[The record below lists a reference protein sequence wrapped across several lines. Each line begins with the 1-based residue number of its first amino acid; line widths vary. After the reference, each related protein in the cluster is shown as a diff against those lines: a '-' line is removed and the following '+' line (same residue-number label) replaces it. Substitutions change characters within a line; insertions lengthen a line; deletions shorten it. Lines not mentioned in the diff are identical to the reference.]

1 MESLEFEKKEK
12 RYYIR
17 GKHAAIICAVVIV
30 TGVAVGLG
38 VGLSQKTSSSE
49 DETKPT
55 PTPSPSP
62 TTPPDE
68 RGPCKPSDNSNGG
81 WNNFRLPD
89 YMVPFHYDLHLEP
102 DLNTDIYTG
111 SVSIHL
117 TLTQPSQHLWLHI
130 RETFVTAVP
139 TLQRSGPSGLTS
151 VRVKECFEYTPQE
164 YVVVEAA
171 EQLSVTGT
179 DEHYVLTLHFQG
191 WLNGSL
197 VGFYRTTYQEN
208 GVTKKIA
215 ATDHEPT
222 DARKSFPCF
231 DEPNKKATYT
241 ISITHDS
248 AYEALSNMPVENK
261 NKLSD
266 EKTKTSFKK
275 SVKMSTYLVCF
286 AVHQFRF
293 VERTSKRGIPLRIY
307 AQPLQISTTEYAANV
322 TKIIFDYFEEYFD
335 MVYSIEKLDKIA
347 IPDFGTGAM
356 ENWGLITYRE
366 TNLLFDENESSSIN
380 KQRVASV
387 IAHELVHQWF
397 GNIVT
402 MDWWD
407 DLWLNEGFASFF
419 EYVGVEQ
426 AEPDWGMR
434 DIMLIND
441 VFPVMVDDALLSSHP
456 IIVEVSSPAEITS
469 VFDAISYNKGASIL
483 RMLEDLLGRD
493 KFRDG
498 CRQYLKT
505 YPFQNAKTADFWKA
519 LADESGLPVA
529 DIMDTWTKQMGYPVL
544 NLTNTDA
551 EAKLTQNRFLLDP
564 NADPSQPTTS
574 LGYKWTIPVK
584 CSTFDSKNISFLFDK
599 GQTET
604 VIAGYSPA
612 TDGLIKVNKDHMGF
626 YRVNHHDSVW
636 STIAEQLFTDHK
648 VYDATDRSSYID
660 DVFAFGRADIVDYG
674 NAFNL
679 TRYLANET
687 EYIVWDRVSTSISYV
702 RDMLADDPVLYP
714 KFQKLFR
721 DHVQKI
727 SRELGW
733 NDEGTQTERLLRET
747 VLGIACQMNDPEA
760 LNQASDIF
768 NKWIDG
774 TLSSVAVNL
783 RLLVYRYGMRNSK
796 SERSWEIMFQKYLSA
811 SLAQEKDKLL
821 YGLASVENITLLHR
835 LLEAAKNESIVRSQD
850 VFTLVQYVSRNTY
863 GKAMAWDWVT
873 LNWDYLVNRYSIN
886 DRNLGR
892 LPSRITSTYNTVLQL
907 WKMEHFFA
915 LNPNAGAGEMP
926 RKQALETVKNNIE
939 WMRRNQEEIR
949 VWLENNVS

>member
-12 RYYIR
+12 RYLIR

-55 PTPSPSP
+55 PSPSP
-62 TTPPDE
+62 TTPPDD
-68 RGPCKPSDNSNGG
+68 RGPCKPSDNTNGG

-89 YMVPFHYDLHLEP
+89 FMVPFHYDLHLEP

-117 TLTQPSQHLWLHI
+117 TLTQSSQHLWLHI
-130 RETFVTAVP
+130 RETFVTEVP

-171 EQLSVTGT
+171 EQLIVTGT
-179 DEHYVLTLHFQG
+179 GEYYILTLHFQG

-248 AYEALSNMPVENK
+248 AYEALSNMPVEN
-261 NKLSD
+261 NETVSD
-266 EKTKTSFKK
+266 GKTKTSFKK
-275 SVKMSTYLVCF
+275 SVIMSTYLVCF
-286 AVHQFRF
+286 AVHQFIH
-293 VERTSKRGIPLRIY
+293 VEQTSNRGIPLRIY
-307 AQPLQISTTEYAANV
+307 AQPLQISTAEYAAGV

-335 MVYSIEKLDKIA
+335 MEYSIEKLDKIA

-366 TNLLFDENESSSIN
+366 TNLLFDDKESSSIN

-426 AEPDWGMR
+426 AESDWGMR
-434 DIMLIND
+434 DIILIND

-456 IIVEVSSPAEITS
+456 IIVDVSSPAEITS
-469 VFDAISYNKGASIL
+469 VFDAISYNK
-483 RMLEDLLGRD
+483 
-493 KFRDG
+493 
-498 CRQYLKT
+498 
-505 YPFQNAKTADFWKA
+505 
-519 LADESGLPVA
+519 
-529 DIMDTWTKQMGYPVL
+529 
-544 NLTNTDA
+544 LTNTA
-551 EAKLTQNRFLLDP
+551 TEAKLTQNRFLLDP
-564 NADPSQPTTS
+564 NADPSQPTTP

-584 CSTFDSKNISFLFDK
+584 WRTLDSKNNSFLFDK
-599 GQTET
+599 EQTEA
-604 VIAGYSPA
+604 VISGYSPA

-626 YRVNHHDSVW
+626 YRVNHDDSVW
-636 STIAEQLFTDHK
+636 SAIAEQLFTDHE

-687 EYIVWDRVSTSISYV
+687 EYIVWDRVATSVSYV
-702 RDMLADDPVLYP
+702 RDMLADDQPLYR

-727 SRELGW
+727 SSELGW
-733 NDEGTQTERLLRET
+733 TDEGNQTQRLLRET
-747 VLGIACQMNDPEA
+747 VLGIACQMNDQEA
-760 LNQASDIF
+760 LDQASDLF

-774 TLSSVAVNL
+774 TIGSVAVNL
-783 RLLVYRYGMRNSK
+783 RLLVYRYGMKNSK
-796 SERSWEIMFQKYLSA
+796 SDLESRSWEIMFQRYLSA

-821 YGLASVENITLLHR
+821 YGLASVENVNLLHR
-835 LLEAAKNESIVRSQD
+835 LLEATKNESIVRSQD
-850 VFTLVQYVSRNTY
+850 VFTLVQYVSRNAN
-863 GKAMAWDWVT
+863 GKTMAWDWMT
-873 LNWDYLVNRYSIN
+873 LNWDYLVNRYTIN

-892 LPSRITSTYNTVLQL
+892 LPSRITSTYNTELQL

-926 RKQALETVKNNIE
+926 RKQAIETVKNNIE
-939 WMRRNQEEIR
+939 WMQRNKEEIR
-949 VWLENNVS
+949 VWLESNVLEDSSI

>member
-12 RYYIR
+12 RYFIR
-17 GKHAAIICAVVIV
+17 GKHAAIICAAVIV

-55 PTPSPSP
+55 PTPSP
-62 TTPPDE
+62 TTPPDN
-68 RGPCKPSDNSNGG
+68 RGPCKPSDNTNGG

-89 YMVPFHYDLHLEP
+89 YMVPSHYDLHLEP
-102 DLNTDIYTG
+102 DFDTDTYTG

-117 TLTQPSQHLWLHI
+117 NLTQPSQHLWLHI

-151 VRVKECFEYTPQE
+151 VGVKECFEYKPQE

-208 GVTKKIA
+208 EVTKKIA

-248 AYEALSNMPVENK
+248 AYEALSNMPVENTEK
-261 NKLSD
+261 VSD

-286 AVHQFRF
+286 AVHQFTY
-293 VERTSKRGIPLRIY
+293 VERTSKKGIPLRIY
-307 AQPLQISTTEYAANV
+307 AQPSQISTTAYAANV

-335 MVYSIEKLDKIA
+335 MDYSIEKLDKIA

-366 TNLLFDENESSSIN
+366 TNLLFDEKESSSIN

-419 EYVGVEQ
+419 EYVGVEK
-426 AEPDWGMR
+426 AEDDWGMR

-456 IIVEVSSPAEITS
+456 IIVDVSSPAEITS

-493 KFRDG
+493 TFRDG
-498 CRQYLKT
+498 CRQYLKSFL
-505 YPFQNAKTADFWKA
+505 FQNAKTSDFWKA
-519 LADESGLPVA
+519 MEDKSGLPVA

-544 NLTNTDA
+544 NLTITDT
-551 EAKLTQNRFLLDP
+551 EAKLIQNRFLLDP
-564 NADPSQPTTS
+564 NADPSQPTTP

-584 CSTFDSKNISFLFDK
+584 WRTLNSKNSSFLFDK
-599 GQTET
+599 TED

-636 STIAEQLFTDHK
+636 STIAEQLFTDHE

-660 DVFAFGRADIVDYG
+660 DVFAFGRADIVNYG

-687 EYIVWDRVSTSISYV
+687 EYIVWDRVSASISYV

-727 SRELGW
+727 SRDLGW
-733 NDEGTQTERLLRET
+733 NDVGNQTERLLRET
-747 VLGIACQMNDPEA
+747 ILGLACQMNDQEA
-760 LNQASDIF
+760 LNQASEIF
-768 NKWIDG
+768 NKWIEG
-774 TLSSVAVNL
+774 TISSVAVNL

-821 YGLASVENITLLHR
+821 YGLASVENVTLLYR

-850 VFTLVQYVSRNTY
+850 VFSLVQYVSRNTY
-863 GKAMAWDWVT
+863 GKTMAWEWMT

-892 LPSRITSTYNTVLQL
+892 LPSRITSTYNTELLL

-915 LNPNAGAGEMP
+915 LKPNAGAGEMP

-949 VWLENNVS
+949 VWLENNVSD